1 MPFDGETIRGILW
14 IAIAASAFAGAKIAE
29 SIIVRRNNSRN
40 YGDVQVLSVK
50 MDAVIEEIRELRRDI
65 RELISVTTR
74 K

>member
-1 MPFDGETIRGILW
+1 MQFDGETIRGILW

-29 SIIVRRNNSRN
+29 SMLLKRNNSK
-40 YGDVQVLSVK
+40 GSSDTQILSVK